1 MKNYLIKEGFEN
13 MDINAIHAFLSKS
26 YWATGITIQTVEASL
41 RNSFCIGV
49 FDKQNQIGFARL
61 VTDYATFAY
70 LADVYILEEY
80 RGKGLSN
87 KLMDYLFNLDWTQ
100 PLRRILLVTRDAHFL
115 YQKFGFSAFEQ
126 PEMIMEKKGAQRSVN
141 PDKY

>member
-1 MKNYLIKEGFEN
+1 
-13 MDINAIHAFLSKS
+13 MDINAIHAFLSKT

-49 FDKQNQIGFARL
+49 FDKQKQIGFARL

-70 LADVYILEEY
+70 LADVFILEEY

-87 KLMDYLFNLDWTQ
+87 KLMDYLFNLDWTL

>member
-1 MKNYLIKEGFEN
+1 

-49 FDKQNQIGFARL
+49 FDKQHQVGFARL

-100 PLRRILLVTRDAHFL
+100 PLRRILLVIRDAHFL
-115 YQKFGFSAFEQ
+115 YQKFGFSAFEY

-141 PDKY
+141 PDKN